1 MLKKMKF
8 GLLLVVIITGIS
20 MTYRFNGN
28 DKLFEIAKNIE
39 IFVNAYK
46 ELHSNYVDELDP
58 SALVKT
64 GLDAMVASLDP
75 YTNFYSESQIQSYRL
90 SDDSKYQGVGAGVQ
104 VIGEKIIFTEILE
117 GGPAHAEGIRAGDE
131 LLSVNGTPVTGKNAE
146 ELNNLIRGVAGTPVK
161 LNLRKPNAKSS
172 QELTLT
178 RGEVNIPNVPYS
190 GIVRDGIG
198 YIALTTFTEN
208 AAANISKAFKE
219 LKSENPELKGII
231 LDLRDNGG
239 GLLREAVSISNLFIP
254 KGVEVVTTKGKIK
267 EKDQSFKTM
276 SVPEDLDIPVA
287 VLINERSASA
297 SEIVSGVL
305 QDLDRAVLIGQRS
318 YGKGLVQ
325 NFFELGYNNRMKIT
339 TSKYYIPSGRCI
351 QGVAYENGEPVNIPD
366 EKRSKFKTKN
376 GRTVLDGGGVTPD
389 IRIDAKEKSELTKA
403 LLDQNMIFEY
413 ATQYVLTKDSL
424 RSVDDFKFTDYDGF
438 LAFLKTKKFDFKIKG
453 EAELETIQKQ
463 YQSPVAT
470 SPIDLELKNLQAK
483 MQGMKEKA
491 YTENKREI
499 VLEIEKELI
508 GRYFFQ
514 KGKTKLRLSR
524 DQEIDEAISLLT
536 DKKRYQDILKN

>member
-1 MLKKMKF
+1 MKF

>member
-1 MLKKMKF
+1 MLRKMKI

-161 LNLRKPNAKSS
+161 LNLRKPNAKAN

-190 GIVRDGIG
+190 GIVRDGVG

-219 LKSENPELKGII
+219 LKTENPELKGLI

-413 ATQYVLTKDSL
+413 ATQYVLTRDSL
-424 RSVDDFKFTDYDGF
+424 RSIDDFKFTDYDGF
-438 LAFLKTKKFDFKIKG
+438 LSFLKSKKFDFQIKG
-453 EAELETIQKQ
+453 EAELANIKKQ
-463 YQSPVAT
+463 YQSPVSA
-470 SPIDLELKNLQAK
+470 SPIDAELASLQSK
-483 MQGMKEKA
+483 LQSLKEQA
-491 YTENKREI
+491 YVSSKKEI
-499 VLEIEKELI
+499 ILEIEKELI

-536 DKKRYQDILKN
+536 DKKRYQEILKN